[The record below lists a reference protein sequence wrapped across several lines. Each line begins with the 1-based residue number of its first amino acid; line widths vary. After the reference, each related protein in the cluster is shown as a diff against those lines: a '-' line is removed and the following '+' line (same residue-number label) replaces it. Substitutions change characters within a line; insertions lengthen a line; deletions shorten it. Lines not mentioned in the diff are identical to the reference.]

1 MRALVFLLGLM
12 LAGQAFADSGQDIF
26 DQQCVSCHAL
36 MKASTANGPS
46 LTGVVWRNI
55 ASLPDFSYT
64 PALKSTIGTWSPD
77 RLDQF
82 LKDTQAFAPG
92 TSMFFA
98 IQDRSTRRALIKY
111 LETLK

>member
-1 MRALVFLLGLM
+1 MRALVFLLSL
-12 LAGQAFADSGQDIF
+12 LAAGPAFADNGQDLF

-36 MKASTANGPS
+36 MTASTANGPS
-46 LTGVVWRNI
+46 LKGVVWRKV
-55 ASLPDFSYT
+55 ASLPDFAYT
-64 PALKSTIGTWSPD
+64 PALTSAIGNWTPD

-98 IQDRSTRRALIKY
+98 VQDKTARRAIIKY